1 MELKTR
7 AQTAFAQV
15 NGARLYYEERG
26 AGFPLLIIPGGS
38 VDASHYAAVAERLA
52 DEFRTITFDRRGNGR
67 SPRPP
72 GWYATS
78 IPEQADDVAGLI
90 EALGLA
96 PCAVWAGSLGGVIL
110 LELLIRRPGLVSTAI
125 VHEPPLFGVLD
136 DGEQLATGLL
146 GSAARAVRGSAVR
159 DAFRDHA
166 HKSIGDAFENLQ
178 ADARE
183 RMFANAEV
191 FFDLEIPA
199 LVDYRPDAAGASRA
213 LRRIDIPL
221 HVMADATN
229 PGAPPVRAARWLA
242 ENLGADLRELPGGHM
257 PYATEPEVTAAA
269 IRAAVER
276 NPGATT

>member
-7 AQTAFAQV
+7 THCAFAQV
-15 NGARLYYEERG
+15 KGARLYYEERG
-26 AGFPLLIIPGGS
+26 AGFPLLFIPGGS
-38 VDASHYAAVAERLA
+38 VDAAHYAAVAERLA
-52 DEFRTITFDRRGNGR
+52 DEFRIVTFDRRGNGR
-67 SPRPP
+67 SSRPP

-78 IPEQADDVAGLI
+78 IAEQADDVAGLI
-90 EALGLA
+90 EVLGIA

-110 LELLIRRPGLVSTAI
+110 LELLLRRPGLVSAAI

-136 DGEQLATGLL
+136 GGDALAAGLL
-146 GSAARAVRGSAVR
+146 ASAARAVREGAVR

-166 HKSIGDAFENLQ
+166 RQSVGDAFDHLPI
-178 ADARE
+178 DAQE

-199 LVDYRPDAAGASRA
+199 LVDYRPASASRA

-221 HVMADATN
+221 CVMADVDN

-242 ENLGADLRELPGGHM
+242 ETLGTELCDLPGGHM
-257 PYATEPEVTAAA
+257 PYATEPERTAVA
-269 IRAAVER
+269 IRAALHR
-276 NPGATT
+276 KGGTAT

>member
-1 MELKTR
+1 MDLKTHT
-7 AQTAFAQV
+7 QTAYVQV
-15 NGARLYYEERG
+15 NAAQLYYEERG
-26 AGFPLLIIPGGS
+26 AGFPLLLVPGGS
-38 VDASHYAAVAERLA
+38 VDATHYAAVAQRLA
-52 DEFRTITFDRRGNGR
+52 DDFRVVTFDRRGNGR

-78 IPEQADDVAGLI
+78 IAEQADDVAGLI

-110 LELLIRRPGLVSTAI
+110 LELLIRRPGLVRAAI

-136 DGEQLATGLL
+136 DGDQLAAGLL
-146 GSAARAVRGSAVR
+146 AAAARAVRTNTVR

-166 HKSIGDAFENLQ
+166 RQSVGEAFESLP

-199 LVDYRPDAAGASRA
+199 LVDYRPATASHI

-221 HVMADATN
+221 CVLADANNT
-229 PGAPPVRAARWLA
+229 GAPPVRAARWLA
-242 ENLGADLRELPGGHM
+242 DTLGAELRDLPGGHM
-257 PYATEPEVTAAA
+257 PYATEPAATAAA
-269 IRAAVER
+269 IRAALDR
-276 NPGATT
+276 KGGTTA